1 MNIKKMLIWG
11 AVGFGVI
18 FLSIFGAKK
27 AGWIGG
33 DDATEIELA
42 KVSKK
47 NITEMVSASG
57 KVQPEMEVKISPD
70 VSGEI
75 IELFVKEGDSVSKGQ
90 ILVKI
95 RPDNYQSLLEQAE
108 AAVNT
113 QKANLLQSKARLA
126 QQKARNIKTKADF
139 DRNEKLFKEGVISE
153 SEFENFKSNYEVSL
167 EETHATEQSIKAS
180 EFSVKSS
187 EAALKDAR
195 ENLRKTT
202 IYAPAS
208 GIISKL
214 NVEKGE
220 RVVGTSQMAGTEIMR
235 IANLRVMEVRVYVNE
250 NDIVRVNLGDTA
262 IVEVDSYSQQG
273 EKFKGYV
280 TSIAN
285 SAKDAVSADAVTE
298 FEIKMRILPSSY
310 QHLINDKKSVSP
322 FRPGMTASVEII
334 TDKKDNIL
342 TVPLSAVTTKTSKEL
357 ERKKDKEGGV
367 SVKFGGGDEKPS
379 EEKDAAETNKKE
391 EIFEVVFVK
400 SADTVGIQIVKVGI
414 SDFDNIEIVEGLKE
428 GQEVVSGPFR
438 AVSKQLNAGD
448 KVKLAEKTKKKE

>member
-1 MNIKKMLIWG
+1 MKNNKLIIWG
-11 AVGFGVI
+11 SIALVAIIAFI
-18 FLSIFGAKK
+18 FIAKK
-27 AGWIGG
+27 AGWIGKE
-33 DDATEIELA
+33 DAIEVEFA
-42 KVSKK
+42 KATKK
-47 NITEMVSASG
+47 DITEKVGASG

-75 IELFVKEGDSVSKGQ
+75 IELFVKEGDSVTKGQ

-126 QQKARNIKTKADF
+126 QQKARNIKTKQDYE
-139 DRNEKLFKEGVISE
+139 RNEKLFKEGVISE
-153 SEFENFKSNYEVSL
+153 SEFENFKANYEVSL
-167 EETHATEQSIKAS
+167 EETLATEQSIKAS
-180 EFSVKSS
+180 EFSVKSA

-208 GIISKL
+208 GIVSKL

-220 RVVGTSQMAGTEIMR
+220 RVVGTSQMAGTELMR
-235 IANLRVMEVRVYVNE
+235 IADLRTMEVRVFVNE

-262 IVEVDSYSQQG
+262 IIEVDSYSQQG

-298 FEIKMRILPSSY
+298 FEIKMRILNSSY
-310 QHLINDKKSVSP
+310 QHLMQGKKSVSP

-334 TDKKDNIL
+334 TDTKENTL
-342 TVPLSAVTTKTSKEL
+342 SVPLSAVTTRTSKEL
-357 ERKKDKEGGV
+357 ESKRKRSGKKETENTEETA
-367 SVKFGGGDEKPS
+367 EKV
-379 EEKDAAETNKKE
+379 KKE

-400 SADTVGIQIVKVGI
+400 SADSVKVQKVKIGI
-414 SDFDNIEIVEGLKE
+414 SDFDNIEVLEGLTE
-428 GQEVVSGPFR
+428 NEEVVSGPFR
-438 AVSKQLNAGD
+438 AVAKQLKSGD
-448 KVKLAEKTKKKE
+448 KVKLATTKTKKD

>member
-1 MNIKKMLIWG
+1 MKNKKLLIWG
-11 AVGFGVI
+11 SVAIVLLFAFVFIG
-18 FLSIFGAKK
+18 KK
-27 AGWIGG
+27 AGWIGK
-33 DDATEIELA
+33 DDAIEVEIA

-47 NITEMVSASG
+47 DITEKVGASG

-75 IELFVKEGDSVSKGQ
+75 IELFVKEGDSVTRGQ

-113 QKANLLQSKARLA
+113 QKANLMQSKARLA
-126 QQKARNIKTKADF
+126 QQKARNIKTKQDF

-167 EETHATEQSIKAS
+167 EETLATEQSIKAS
-180 EFSVKSS
+180 EFSVKSA

-220 RVVGTSQMAGTEIMR
+220 RVVGTSQMAGTELMR
-235 IANLRVMEVRVYVNE
+235 IADLRTMEVRVFVNE
-250 NDIVRVNLGDTA
+250 NDIVRVDLGDTA
-262 IVEVDSYSQQG
+262 IIEVDSYSQQG

-285 SAKDAVSADAVTE
+285 SAKDAISADAVTE
-298 FEIKMRILPSSY
+298 FEIKMRVLSSSY
-310 QHLINDKKSVSP
+310 QHLLSGKNSVSP

-334 TDKKDNIL
+334 TDKKENIL
-342 TVPLSAVTTKTSKEL
+342 SVPLSAVTTRTSKEL
-357 ERKKDKEGGV
+357 ETKRKRRGAIAET
-367 SVKFGGGDEKPS
+367 S
-379 EEKDAAETNKKE
+379 EESNEKVKKE
-391 EIFEVVFVK
+391 DIFEVVFVK
-400 SADTVGIQIVKVGI
+400 TADSVSVQKVKIGI
-414 SDFDNIEIVEGLKE
+414 SDFDNIEILEGLKE
-428 GQEVVSGPFR
+428 NDEVVSGPFK
-438 AVSKQLNAGD
+438 AVAKQLKSGD
-448 KVKLAEKTKKKE
+448 KVKLAVKKEKDN

>member
-1 MNIKKMLIWG
+1 MKNKKLLIWG
-11 AVGFGVI
+11 SVAIVLLFAFVFIG
-18 FLSIFGAKK
+18 KK
-27 AGWIGG
+27 AGWIGK
-33 DDATEIELA
+33 DDAIEVEIA

-47 NITEMVSASG
+47 DITE
-57 KVQPEMEVKISPD
+57 KVKISPD

-75 IELFVKEGDSVSKGQ
+75 IELFVKEGDSVTRGQ

-113 QKANLLQSKARLA
+113 QKANLMQSKARLA
-126 QQKARNIKTKADF
+126 QQKARNIKTKQDF

-167 EETHATEQSIKAS
+167 EETLATEQSIKAS
-180 EFSVKSS
+180 EFSVKSA

-220 RVVGTSQMAGTEIMR
+220 RVVGTSQMAGTELMR
-235 IANLRVMEVRVYVNE
+235 IADLRTMEVRVFVNE
-250 NDIVRVNLGDTA
+250 NDIVRVDLGDTA
-262 IVEVDSYSQQG
+262 IIEVDSYSQQG

-285 SAKDAVSADAVTE
+285 SAKDAISADAVTE
-298 FEIKMRILPSSY
+298 FEIKMRVLSSSY
-310 QHLINDKKSVSP
+310 QHLLSGKNSVSP

-334 TDKKDNIL
+334 TDKKENIL
-342 TVPLSAVTTKTSKEL
+342 SVPLSAVTTRTSKEL
-357 ERKKDKEGGV
+357 ETKRKRRGAIAET
-367 SVKFGGGDEKPS
+367 S
-379 EEKDAAETNKKE
+379 EESNEKVKKE
-391 EIFEVVFVK
+391 DIFEVVFVK
-400 SADTVGIQIVKVGI
+400 TADSVSVQKVKIGI
-414 SDFDNIEIVEGLKE
+414 SDFDNIEILEGLKE
-428 GQEVVSGPFR
+428 NDEVVSGPFK
-438 AVSKQLNAGD
+438 AVAKQLKSGD
-448 KVKLAEKTKKKE
+448 KVKLAVKKEKDN